1 MTGRLGLQAA
11 LEQIC
16 PRVYY
21 QPPENLKLSYPCIV
35 YNLSSMWLRH
45 ADSRTFITKDRYQVT
60 LIAKDPDT
68 AMRKEITESLSGC
81 SFDRSFVSENLHH
94 FVYEVYWKN

>member
-1 MTGRLGLQAA
+1 MTGRVKLQAV
-11 LEQIC
+11 LEGIC

-21 QPPENLKLSYPCIV
+21 QPPENLKLTYPCVV
-35 YNLSSMWLRH
+35 YTLSSMWTRH

-60 LIAKDPDT
+60 YITKDPDT
-68 AMRKEITESLSGC
+68 EVRKEILETLPGC
-81 SFDRSFVSENLHH
+81 SFDRAFVSDNLHH